1 MSAMPKPVRAA
12 YYQRPESKA
21 KAAAYYQRPEIKA
34 KAAAYRQRPEIKAAH
49 NQYQNKRNA
58 ELRRLAQLAIEA
70 GLT

>member
-34 KAAAYRQRPEIKAAH
+34 AH